1 MDDDDLF
8 DDEKPEEA
16 GAAADEDAEFQNGM
30 VAVYARPRT
39 SMERE
44 LDVPCSM
51 RIDDDAT
58 NSICVVDPADGQERS
73 WVVDALFNGAAGD
86 KGVGPSHA
94 ANQETLWEELGETL
108 LYWAGSGQSV
118 ALVAVGERA
127 VGKSHCL
134 FGARG
139 DQAGLVP
146 RFFQACWRRS
156 REDVPPPP
164 VALEISALRIED
176 DTIID
181 LLRPT
186 WPLPACGEGL
196 PLRFG
201 RALGPF
207 VGGVSAHTAHNAAE
221 ATRLLNQMLDVAA
234 VIEANRPGF
243 SHATHFVLSI
253 KVISTTA
260 GPEETP
266 EVHSNVTFAE
276 IGCPCH
282 GELQPEGVNVDDRL
296 ATSAIARANRSVD
309 AMHAVLDA
317 LSEPELGADTS
328 HVARLCERS
337 ALTYVMADVLGRAT
351 RPIWLGCVA
360 PGAPQTAGSLATL
373 RLLER
378 ARLVPCRPLVNQ
390 GGVLGQGLAER
401 IAAVREEV
409 EQAQAEVAAKAAVEE
424 KAKKLKMA
432 TDGVNADRV
441 DDGAAVSYGGSAAAA
456 GLARMRD
463 VEHALKALEA
473 TLRERDDATLKH
485 AEERAL
491 FMKALGWAT
500 MDHAGGNGLT
510 SFDATPMAN
519 QMTAALANEPPFITV
534 LLNDA
539 LLSGRLRV
547 DLDEG
552 ETRVIGSG
560 ATLLL
565 AALDNPKCACNLAIG
580 GFDNSVLAAHAELSN
595 PHGSGNTFTIR
606 PTNIV
611 YSPDG
616 ISGSPV
622 YLNGEPLVPEGPLPD
637 DGDSSEVSLSKEL
650 RHGDCIVLGKR
661 SMLYVVSYG
670 EYIEAWRK
678 GELRE
683 IDVGRRPTW
692 FSAMRAMY
700 ETGAQPAARVL
711 RGRPE
716 LASRR
721 SGPPLWERDVLLERF
736 LQLHQMCLEANG
748 ISEELKKAS
757 SRRARPRPRSRA
769 N

>member
-94 ANQETLWEELGETL
+94 ANQETVWEELGETL

-127 VGKSHCL
+127 VGKSHACSARAATRPSWCAL
-134 FGARG
+134 LPSVLAALARG
-139 DQAGLVP
+139 RA
-146 RFFQACWRRS
+146 AAARRA
-156 REDVPPPP
+156 R
-164 VALEISALRIED
+164 ISALRIED

-360 PGAPQTAGSLATL
+360 PARGRGLARDAAPA
-373 RLLER
+373 R
-378 ARLVPCRPLVNQ
+378 ARAARVP
-390 GGVLGQGLAER
+390 
-401 IAAVREEV
+401 
-409 EQAQAEVAAKAAVEE
+409 
-424 KAKKLKMA
+424 
-432 TDGVNADRV
+432 
-441 DDGAAVSYGGSAAAA
+441 AAVSRAACSGGASRSASRRC
-456 GLARMRD
+456 ARR
-463 VEHALKALEA
+463 
-473 TLRERDDATLKH
+473 
-485 AEERAL
+485 
-491 FMKALGWAT
+491 
-500 MDHAGGNGLT
+500 
-510 SFDATPMAN
+510 
-519 QMTAALANEPPFITV
+519 
-534 LLNDA
+534 
-539 LLSGRLRV
+539 
-547 DLDEG
+547 
-552 ETRVIGSG
+552 
-560 ATLLL
+560 
-565 AALDNPKCACNLAIG
+565 
-580 GFDNSVLAAHAELSN
+580 
-595 PHGSGNTFTIR
+595 
-606 PTNIV
+606 
-611 YSPDG
+611 
-616 ISGSPV
+616 
-622 YLNGEPLVPEGPLPD
+622 
-637 DGDSSEVSLSKEL
+637 SK
-650 RHGDCIVLGKR
+650 R
-661 SMLYVVSYG
+661 
-670 EYIEAWRK
+670 
-678 GELRE
+678 
-683 IDVGRRPTW
+683 RRPT
-692 FSAMRAMY
+692 S
-700 ETGAQPAARVL
+700 P
-711 RGRPE
+711 
-716 LASRR
+716 
-721 SGPPLWERDVLLERF
+721 
-736 LQLHQMCLEANG
+736 
-748 ISEELKKAS
+748 
-757 SRRARPRPRSRA
+757 PRPRSRRRRRSSG
-769 N
+769 